1 MTSYT
6 EKQLNKY
13 EYIAKKQFDCLCVKR
28 KKTREKKKEE
38 EEWAGPKIKDVLAQK
53 SLGIILDF

>member
-28 KKTREKKKEE
+28 KKNKGKEKGRRRMGG
-38 EEWAGPKIKDVLAQK
+38 AKIKDVLAQK